1 MKIAY
6 LGLGAMGS
14 RMAANLMAAG
24 HELAVWNRTPTATD
38 DLVEKGARF
47 AATPKDC
54 ASGADIVISCVRDD
68 EASKSVWLAEET
80 GAIHGLS
87 PDAIAIES
95 STLTIDWVK
104 QLGAAFA
111 EKSLAFLD
119 APVLGSRPQAE
130 GKMLIHVVGGEE
142 DVFTR
147 AQPILADMGGAQH
160 LMGPVGTGASMKLM
174 VNAMMG
180 VQVTALAEL
189 LAATEKGGIP
199 KARAAEVFGSTI
211 VCSPQMKVV
220 SGLMALGT
228 HAPLFP
234 VELIEKDLGYAVKE
248 AGGSDALPVTNA
260 ARHVFTSSIS
270 AGDGDLNMSAV
281 EKLYPSATPQIE

>member
-1 MKIAY
+1 MKITY

-14 RMAANLMAAG
+14 RMAANLIDAG
-24 HELAVWNRTPTATD
+24 HDVTVWNRTTSAAD
-38 DLVEKGARF
+38 ELIAKGAKL
-47 AATPKDC
+47 APTPK
-54 ASGADIVISCVRDD
+54 AAVEGAEIVISCVRDD
-68 EASKSVWLAEET
+68 EASEEVWLNKDT
-80 GAIHGLS
+80 GAINGLS

-104 QLGAAFA
+104 RLGAAFA

-130 GKMLIHVVGGEE
+130 GKTLIHVVGGEE
-142 DVFTR
+142 HIFIK
-147 AQPILADMGGAQH
+147 AQPVLAQMGGAQH
-160 LMGPVGTGASMKLM
+160 LMGPVGTGAAMKLM
-174 VNAMMG
+174 VNSMMG

-189 LAATEKGGIP
+189 LASTEKGGID

-211 VCSPQMKVV
+211 VCSPQMKLV
-220 SGLMALGT
+220 SWLMAQGS
-228 HAPLFP
+228 HNPLFP

-248 AGGSDALPVTNA
+248 AGGTDALPVTSA
-260 ARHVFTSSIS
+260 ARDVFTHAIS

-281 EKLYPSATPQIE
+281 EKLY